1 MCPKI
6 ACVDFLRKQPL
17 LLVDLLW
24 IEDSL
29 GHPFKS
35 FWRYLAEETG
45 WIAFVTRSAAA
56 LADPEQ
62 KGVAVAID
70 IDRLDLLNIAALLPF
85 APKLSARATIVDGTS
100 CGERFCVAF
109 GIHPGEHQHSACFGI
124 LSDCRKE
131 AAVEREVRSNLRR

>member
-6 ACVDFLRKQPL
+6 ACVDILCKKPL
-17 LLVDLLW
+17 LLVDLLR

-45 WIAFVTRSAAA
+45 WIAFVTCSAAA

-62 KGVAVAID
+62 NGVAVAID
-70 IDRLDLLNIAALLPF
+70 VDRLDVLNIAALLPF
-85 APKLSARATIVDGTS
+85 APELSARATVVDGTS

-109 GIHPGEHQHSACFGI
+109 GIHPSEHQHRACLGI
-124 LSDCRKE
+124 LCDCREE
-131 AAVEREVRSNLRR
+131 AAVE